1 MHRRVRVRVRVR
13 ARVRA
18 RVRVRAACDASHLL
32 GRPDLGGCVVVVD
45 GHILLLP
52 GVLYLVRARARVR
65 VKVRPRQG
73 WSESVGVSLL
83 VCVHLRVAMQPQ
95 VRPVLPHEANHHL
108 EAAR

>member
-1 MHRRVRVRVRVR
+1 MHRRVCV
-13 ARVRA
+13 
-18 RVRVRAACDASHLL
+18 RVRVRAACDASHLF

-83 VCVHLRVAMQPQ
+83 VCVHLRVAM
-95 VRPVLPHEANHHL
+95 
-108 EAAR
+108 

>member
-1 MHRRVRVRVRVR
+1 MHRRVRVRVRVRVR

-18 RVRVRAACDASHLL
+18 RVRVRVRAACDASHLL

-45 GHILLLP
+45 GHILPLP

-73 WSESVGVSLL
+73 WSECWSEAVGARAPP
-83 VCVHLRVAMQPQ
+83 CGY
-95 VRPVLPHEANHHL
+95 
-108 EAAR
+108 AAPGAPCAAA